1 MSDESKDIKANDVID
16 YSLGVG
22 SITLGPTGA
31 VGANA
36 NISHINGITWSTS
49 GTGSIGPSYVPMPM
63 APIYTGS
70 GVGTSSPTFTYGTT
84 TAPYVNITSPLVI
97 DYNGSK
103 IDVGQAITMLMD
115 RLCIIMPSIELH
127 DKYPAL
133 REAYEAYKSLEALC
147 KTGEKDE

>member
-1 MSDESKDIKANDVID
+1 MSDESGDIKANDVID

-31 VGANA
+31 VGANIHHP
-36 NISHINGITWSTS
+36 NSISWSTS
-49 GTGSIGPSYVPMPM
+49 GTGTLGPSYVP
-63 APIYTGS
+63 IYTGGV
-70 GVGTSSPTFTYGTT
+70 GVGTSSPSFTYGTT
-84 TAPYVNITSPLVI
+84 TGPYVNVTSPLVI

-115 RLCIIMPSIELH
+115 RLCIIMPSLELH

>member
-1 MSDESKDIKANDVID
+1 MSNDK
-16 YSLGVG
+16 
-22 SITLGPTGA
+22 ITLGPTIDSNSWNTMNSSSGA
-31 VGANA
+31 VGTTG
-36 NISHINGITWSTS
+36 GIYA
-49 GTGSIGPSYVPMPM
+49 GTGNLNPWASISPSY
-63 APIYTGS
+63 TGT
-70 GVGTSSPTFTYGTT
+70 VGYGGGTGGIFTYTSANT
-84 TAPYVNITSPLVI
+84 VINSPLVI
-97 DYNGSK
+97 DYNGTR